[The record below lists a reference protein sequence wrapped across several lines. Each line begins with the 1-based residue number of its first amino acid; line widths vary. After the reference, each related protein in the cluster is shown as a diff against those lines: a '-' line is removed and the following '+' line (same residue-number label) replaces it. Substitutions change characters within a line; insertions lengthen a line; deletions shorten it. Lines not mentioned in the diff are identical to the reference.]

1 MQTQL
6 FWGRQLFLTTP
17 PTITTQSRSALKVGW
32 LRIYCQRCGQFT
44 WRWQAALPRHQY
56 YCPRCLN
63 LGRMS
68 TLGQLYHLP
77 EPNQFSVPSQLLTW
91 SGQLSPLQAQVA
103 TKIKQ
108 TMQARQTHLVWAVTG
123 AGKTEMLFPAL
134 AAALERGER
143 VAIASPRIDV
153 ILELAPRLQAAFAH
167 VEQVVLTGQTPQYRY
182 CQLTLCTTHQL
193 LRFYQAFDQLIVDE
207 VDAFPYAGNRAL
219 LYATKQAVK
228 PQGGCTYLT
237 ATPGPVLQRQ
247 AKREHWQVSY
257 LPRRFHGH
265 PLPEI
270 EFQQLANWR
279 GQPLAPSLQ
288 RWLAQRLGKRE
299 CLLFVPKIADILPV
313 LQMLVVAF
321 PKVRQAGV
329 YAADPE
335 RTTKVQRMRQHQLDW
350 LVTTTILERGVTLP
364 GIDVLVLG
372 ADEGVFSSA
381 ALVQIAGR
389 VGRSAQRPTGTV
401 LMVGARKNVT
411 IQVAQNEIKM
421 MNRRGGF

>member
-17 PTITTQSRSALKVGW
+17 PSFTTQMRPALKVGG
-32 LRIYCQRCGQFT
+32 LKVHCQRCGQST

-56 YCPRCLN
+56 YCPQCLN

-77 EPNQFSVPSQLLTW
+77 EPNQFSVPNQLLTW
-91 SGQLSPLQAQVA
+91 KGQLSPLQSQVA
-103 TKIKQ
+103 KQIKQ
-108 TMQARQTHLVWAVTG
+108 TMLARQTHLVWAVTG
-123 AGKTEMLFPAL
+123 AGKTEMLYPAL

-153 ILELAPRLQAAFAH
+153 VLELAPRLQAAFAQ

-193 LRFYQAFDQLIVDE
+193 LRFYHAFDQLIVDE
-207 VDAFPYAGNRAL
+207 VDAFPYAGNQAL
-219 LYATKQAVK
+219 LYAAKQASK
-228 PQGGCTYLT
+228 PTGACTYLT
-237 ATPGPVLQRQ
+237 ATPGPLLQRQ
-247 AKREHWQVSY
+247 ARREHWQVSY

-270 EFQQLANWR
+270 EFQQIANWR
-279 GQPLAPSLQ
+279 ARPLAAHLQ
-288 RWLAQRLGKRE
+288 QWLRQRLGLRE
-299 CLLFVPKIADILPV
+299 CLIFVPKIADINPL
-313 LQMLVVAF
+313 LQSLRSLF
-321 PKVRQAGV
+321 PMVRQAGV

-335 RTTKVQRMRQHQLDW
+335 RTTKVQRMRQHHLDW

-372 ADEGVFSSA
+372 ADEGIFSSA

-389 VGRSAQRPTGTV
+389 VGRSAQCPTGTV
-401 LMVGARKNVT
+401 LMVGRHQSAT
-411 IQVAQNEIKM
+411 IQVAKNEIKM